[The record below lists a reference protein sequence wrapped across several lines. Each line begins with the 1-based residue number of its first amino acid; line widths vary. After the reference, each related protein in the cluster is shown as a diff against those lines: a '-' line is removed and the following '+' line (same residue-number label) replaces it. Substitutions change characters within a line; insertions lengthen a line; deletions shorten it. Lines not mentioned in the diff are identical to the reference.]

1 MHKRIGSKIFY
12 AIMLLVIFCGS
23 GYILS
28 KTASATTVS
37 GTSINYVVNYQEETI
52 TVVSGTGGSTKFY
65 LSTDKQKTWELLESS
80 TAVSSTITFDI
91 SNILKTKEV
100 IIYFKGNKDTQ
111 PVEVTLQGEDKS
123 LKVTY
128 IVENSV
134 GKLAYTTTKPVEFR
148 KGANG
153 NWKTITGNLDTTIYE
168 VRGANLFFRTKAT
181 VTDRAGKVVK
191 VKIPKRGSAPGVKV
205 DGTELTLTGMKTG
218 MQYRLSNSNTWL
230 TFQETN
236 KKELSIPNLL
246 RITSIDVPMTGFT
259 IEVRTAATDKK
270 VASQIKVLDIP
281 AQAGAPTSA
290 TVSFNAGTLTI
301 QDASSSKPYEY
312 IIVKAGEVS
321 IVNYDYLQNAT
332 WKSVTSSK
340 ATKITKVGS
349 NTLATGDYIYVRL
362 KTTTDKTTKVVNLAS
377 TCLKIGVT
385 SLN

>member
-1 MHKRIGSKIFY
+1 MHKRIGSKIVF

-28 KTASATTVS
+28 KTAFANTAS
-37 GTSINYVVNYQEETI
+37 GTSVNYVVNYQEETI
-52 TVVSGTGGSTKFY
+52 TVASGTGGSNKFY
-65 LSTDKQKTWELLESS
+65 LSTDKQKTWELLENS
-80 TAVSSTITFDI
+80 TTVSSTITFDI

-134 GKLAYTTTKPVEFR
+134 GKLTYTTTKPVEYR

-153 NWKTITGNLDTTIYE
+153 NWKTLTGNLDTTIYE
-168 VRGANLFFRTKAT
+168 VRGANLYFRTKAT

-230 TFQETN
+230 TFQETD
-236 KKELSIPNLL
+236 KKEISIPSLL
-246 RITSIDVPMTGFT
+246 RITSIDVPVTGVT
-259 IEVRTAATDKK
+259 IEVRNAATDKK
-270 VASQIKVLDIP
+270 VASQIKVIDVP
-281 AQAGAPTSA
+281 AQLAAPTSA
-290 TVSFNAGTLTI
+290 TVAFNTGTLTI

-312 IIVKAGEVS
+312 TIVKAGEVS
-321 IVNYDYLQNAT
+321 IVNFDYLKNAT

-340 ATKITKVGS
+340 ATKVTKVGN

-385 SLN
+385 SIN

>member
-1 MHKRIGSKIFY
+1 MHKRIGSKIVF

-37 GTSINYVVNYQEETI
+37 GTSVNYVVNYQEETI
-52 TVVSGTGGSTKFY
+52 TVASGTGGSNKFY
-65 LSTDKQKTWELLESS
+65 LSTDKQKTWELLENS

-134 GKLAYTTTKPVEFR
+134 GKLTYTTTKPVEYR

-153 NWKTITGNLDTTIYE
+153 NWKTLTGNLDTTIYE
-168 VRGANLFFRTKAT
+168 VRGANLYFRTKAT

-230 TFQETN
+230 TFQETD
-236 KKELSIPNLL
+236 KKEISIPSLL
-246 RITSIDVPMTGFT
+246 RITSIDVPVTGFT
-259 IEVRTAATDKK
+259 IEVRNAATDKK
-270 VASQIKVLDIP
+270 VASQIKVIDVP
-281 AQAGAPTSA
+281 AQLAAPTSA

-312 IIVKAGEVS
+312 TIVKAGEVS
-321 IVNYDYLQNAT
+321 IVNFDYLQNAT

-340 ATKITKVGS
+340 ATKVTKVGN

-362 KTTTDKTTKVVNLAS
+362 KTTTDKTTKAVNLAS
-377 TCLKIGVT
+377 TCLKISVT
-385 SLN
+385 SIN